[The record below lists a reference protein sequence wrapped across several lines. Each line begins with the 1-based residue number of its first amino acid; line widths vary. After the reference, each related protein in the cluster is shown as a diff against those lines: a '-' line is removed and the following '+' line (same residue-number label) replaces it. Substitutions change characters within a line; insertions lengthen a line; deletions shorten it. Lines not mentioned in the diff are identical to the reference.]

1 MGLKTFIVES
11 DNGYIGG
18 EYCHEFI
25 VESDT
30 GESKFLTDGK
40 NYYAHEDVAK
50 FKRDENLEEREKPLE
65 EVEAVRGLQW
75 KTVSFTK
82 TSLAAEQR
90 CFVCG

>member
-50 FKRDENLEEREKPLE
+50 FKRDEKTWKKGKSLWRKWKLS
-65 EVEAVRGLQW
+65 AGLQW
-75 KTVSFTK
+75 KT
-82 TSLAAEQR
+82 
-90 CFVCG
+90 G